1 MHTAKECNLNSNA
14 TPATNKP
21 VKKPIKDKLADAI
34 TLSNA
39 LASIMETQD
48 DDVMTIQTRERTM
61 FQSQAREWAG
71 K

>member
-14 TPATNKP
+14 TPATHKP
-21 VKKPIKDKLADAI
+21 VKKPIKDKSADAI

-48 DDVMTIQTRERTM
+48 DDDDSNQGEDDVSVT
-61 FQSQAREWAG
+61 G
-71 K
+71 

>member
-14 TPATNKP
+14 TPVTNKP
-21 VKKPIKDKLADAI
+21 VKKPVKDKTADAI

-48 DDVMTIQTRERTM
+48 DDDDSNQGEDDVSVT
-61 FQSQAREWAG
+61 G
-71 K
+71 